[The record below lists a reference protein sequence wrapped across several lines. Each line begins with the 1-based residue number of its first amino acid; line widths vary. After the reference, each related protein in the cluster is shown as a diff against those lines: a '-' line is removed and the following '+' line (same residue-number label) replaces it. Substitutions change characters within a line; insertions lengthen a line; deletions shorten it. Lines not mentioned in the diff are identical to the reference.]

1 MKQLKNTK
9 VVNKDYSDKR
19 NIKIPTYKRM
29 FCLGNFFAGDEC
41 PNCGIDA
48 VYFDAGEGWYKCPYC
63 GWHSGRSY

>member
-1 MKQLKNTK
+1 
-9 VVNKDYSDKR
+9 
-19 NIKIPTYKRM
+19 M
-29 FCLGNFFAGDEC
+29 FCSGNFFAGDEC